1 MNRLARRATKAAKK
15 HFHDCEAGRA
25 ERRRLAGKPPK
36 VYYKTELLHTGKRSF
51 SGTAALQETAV
62 YPQRFCTALFQAWV
76 AARLAAEG
84 ESHLST

>member
-1 MNRLARRATKAAKK
+1 MIVRQAVPKGDVWLENHPKSITRLNCA
-15 HFHDCEAGRA
+15 
-25 ERRRLAGKPPK
+25 
-36 VYYKTELLHTGKRSF
+36 
-51 SGTAALQETAV
+51 AALQETAV